1 MFSRTRK
8 RLTIYFSILMILFLL
23 AFNTTGY
30 LLLAAF
36 VRSSQEKQIR
46 TVVDSYLSEERET
59 IGRLL
64 ERDAYET
71 EEKKRKAEREHERG
85 RREDLGT
92 GALRQYYLVVNSRNQ
107 VVAENVSLLKDSD
120 ELIRKL
126 TAWQPERDENRYFT
140 VDNHHRDAKIELVFA
155 GRRIFEDGAYKGAIY
170 AGADVSAQK
179 AVLRQLMFVLAGLSA
194 CFVIVS
200 AWLGYV
206 MSGRA
211 MKPIAESFVRQR
223 RFVSD
228 ASHELRTPL
237 SVIHASLEVLESEEG
252 DKLGPFSR
260 QILHDLKE
268 ETRRMSSLVTH
279 LLSLAQGDSSELKL
293 NMEDFPLRD
302 EIMKVIRQVQPLAQ
316 EKDLFLEADISS
328 DLPVYADKERLRQL
342 LLILLDNAIQYTPGG
357 GGGITVTALPE
368 GRDVKLMVTDTGIG
382 IPKEQQEVIFERFFR
397 GDSSRGRGTGQ
408 AGLGLSIAKWIAE
421 AHGGRISVQSS
432 PGEGSTFIVML
443 PVLRAR
449 NP

>member
-1 MFSRTRK
+1 MFAKTRK

-23 AFNTTGY
+23 VFNVTGY
-30 LLLAAF
+30 LLLAAY
-36 VRSSQEKQIR
+36 VYSSQEKQIQ
-46 TVVDSYLSEERET
+46 TVVDSYLRDEREA
-59 IGRLL
+59 IDRLL
-64 ERDAYET
+64 EWDAKET
-71 EEKKRKAEREHERG
+71 EEKNRKAEREHEKG
-85 RREDLGT
+85 KREGLGT

-107 VVAENVSLLKDSD
+107 VVAGNLSLLEDSE
-120 ELIRKL
+120 ELIRQL
-126 TAWQPERDENRYFT
+126 VAWQPERDEHRYFT
-140 VDNHHRDAKIELVFA
+140 ADNHKDAEMKLVFA
-155 GRRIFEDGAYKGAIY
+155 GRRIFEDGMYKGAIY
-170 AGADVSAQK
+170 AGADVSAQN
-179 AVLRQLMFVLAGLSA
+179 AVLSQLMFVLAGLSA

-211 MKPIAESFVRQR
+211 MRPIAESFERQR

-252 DKLGPFSR
+252 NNLDPFSR
-260 QILHDLKE
+260 QILDDLKE

-279 LLSLAQGDSSELKL
+279 LLSIAQGDSSELRL
-293 NMEDFPLRD
+293 NTEDFLLRD
-302 EIMKVIRQVQPLAQ
+302 EIMKVIRQVKPLAQ

-342 LLILLDNAIQYTPGG
+342 LLILLDNALQYTPKGG
-357 GGGITVTALPE
+357 GGVTVTALPE

-382 IPKEQQEVIFERFFR
+382 IPKEQQEEIFERFFR
-397 GDSSRGRGTGQ
+397 GDPSRGRGTGQ

-432 PGEGSTFIVML
+432 PGEGSTFIVRL
-443 PVLRAR
+443 PILRV
-449 NP
+449 